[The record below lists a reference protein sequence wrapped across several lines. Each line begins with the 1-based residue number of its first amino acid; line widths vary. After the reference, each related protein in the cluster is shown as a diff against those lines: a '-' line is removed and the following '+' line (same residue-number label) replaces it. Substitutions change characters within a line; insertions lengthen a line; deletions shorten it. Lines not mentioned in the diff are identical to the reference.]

1 MLIFTLKNIKNY
13 QRENKIST
21 DVVFMKALDII
32 QTINKFG
39 KTRYFKGFL
48 QRQTLIKSHIP
59 RKIYLNEQKILKQ
72 VLRNL

>member
-1 MLIFTLKNIKNY
+1 
-13 QRENKIST
+13 
-21 DVVFMKALDII
+21 MKALDII

-39 KTRYFKGFL
+39 KTRYFKGFY

>member
-13 QRENKIST
+13 QRENKN
-21 DVVFMKALDII
+21 FNRCCFYKALDII

-48 QRQTLIKSHIP
+48 PKTDLIKSHIP
-59 RKIYLNEQKILKQ
+59 RKYT
-72 VLRNL
+72 